1 MTERRSEVAGPAET
15 DRVRDIWAKF
25 APRYD
30 RQIAFFE
37 RILFSGARE
46 WACSRAMGDVLEVGI
61 GTGRNLQHYPQGVR
75 LTGVDL
81 SPEMLAIARRRS
93 ATLGRDADLRVEDAE
108 SLDLPDESFDTVV
121 STLTMCSIPEYR
133 AALAEVRRVLRPGGR
148 LVMVEHVRSPSVAV
162 SVGQRLLDPLA
173 VRFAADHLLRE
184 PLGQVRR
191 LGLEVLEL
199 ERLKWGIVERLV
211 ARKPGPKHQHER

>member
-1 MTERRSEVAGPAET
+1 VTAGPAET
-15 DRVRDIWAKF
+15 ERVRDIWAKF

-37 RILFSGARE
+37 RILFGGTRE

-81 SPEMLAIARRRS
+81 SPEMLAIAWRR
-93 ATLGRDADLRVEDAE
+93 AAVLERDVDLRVADAE
-108 SLDLPDESFDTVV
+108 SLDIPAESFDTVV
-121 STLTMCSIPEYR
+121 STLTMCSIPDHR
-133 AALAEVRRVLRPGGR
+133 AALAEIRRLLRPGGR
-148 LVMVEHVRSPSVAV
+148 LVMVEHVRSPSTGVRL
-162 SVGQRLLDPLA
+162 GQRVLNPLA

-184 PLGQVRR
+184 PLADVRR

-211 ARKPGPKHQHER
+211 VRKRGPEDQRGQ

>member
-1 MTERRSEVAGPAET
+1 LTGRRSEAVGPAET
-15 DRVRDIWAKF
+15 DRVREIWAKF

-37 RILFSGARE
+37 RILFGGARA
-46 WACSRAMGDVLEVGI
+46 WACSRVRGDVLEVGI
-61 GTGRNLQHYPQGVR
+61 GTGRNLEHYPRGVR

-93 ATLGRDADLRVEDAE
+93 HSLEREVDLLVADAE
-108 SLDLPDESFDTVV
+108 SLEFPDGSFDTVV
-121 STLTMCSIPEYR
+121 STLTMCSIPDHR
-133 AALAEVRRVLRPGGR
+133 AALAEARRVLRPGGR
-148 LVMVEHVRSPSVAV
+148 LVMVEHVRSPAAGVRL
-162 SVGQRLLDPLA
+162 GQRVLNPLA

-184 PLGQVRR
+184 PLRDVRR

-199 ERLKWGIVERLV
+199 ERLKWGIVERLI
-211 ARKPGPKHQHER
+211 ARKPGRKG